1 MVKIMFVMLKML
13 FDTCLD
19 ICQLVLTVSATVCVA
34 AGAVFVVKNVI
45 ESFKN

>member
-1 MVKIMFVMLKML
+1 ML
-13 FDTCLD
+13 FDACLD
-19 ICQLVLTVSATVCVA
+19 ICQLVLTVSTTVCLT

>member
-1 MVKIMFVMLKML
+1 MFITFKML

-34 AGAVFVVKNVI
+34 AGAVFVVKLAI
-45 ESFKN
+45 ESIKD

>member
-1 MVKIMFVMLKML
+1 MFVMLKML

-34 AGAVFVVKNVI
+34 AGAVFVVKMLLKVLRINT
-45 ESFKN
+45 

>member
-1 MVKIMFVMLKML
+1 MVKIMFITFKML

-34 AGAVFVVKNVI
+34 AGAVLVVKLAI

>member
-1 MVKIMFVMLKML
+1 MSVMLKML

-19 ICQLVLTVSATVCVA
+19 ICQLVLTVSMTVCVT

>member
-1 MVKIMFVMLKML
+1 ML

>member
-1 MVKIMFVMLKML
+1 MFVMLKML

-19 ICQLVLTVSATVCVA
+19 ICQLVLIVSATVCVA
-34 AGAVFVVKNVI
+34 TGAVFVVKNVI